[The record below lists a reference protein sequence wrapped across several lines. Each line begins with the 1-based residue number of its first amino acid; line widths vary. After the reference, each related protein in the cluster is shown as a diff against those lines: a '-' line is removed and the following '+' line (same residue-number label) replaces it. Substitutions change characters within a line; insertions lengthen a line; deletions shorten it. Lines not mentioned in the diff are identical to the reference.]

1 MGQFSLVHWL
11 ILLVIV
17 LLFFGPK
24 KLPDLGKSIGK
35 AIRGFKD
42 ALNTEDAES
51 TPVEAKKAEAT
62 TLLASKTEAGKNETQ
77 ASVNSAEKQMGKQES

>member
-24 KLPDLGKSIGK
+24 KLPDLGKSLGK

-42 ALNTEDAES
+42 ALNTEDAEA
-51 TPVEAKKAEAT
+51 TPIEAKPAEAT
-62 TLLASKTEAGKNETQ
+62 TLLASKTEVRKNETQ
-77 ASVNSAEKQMGKQES
+77 ASVNSAEKQTGKQES